1 MEKCT
6 DTVVNWMIRCNAIN
20 EADKELYKYALYSF
34 FFLLVSPLIL
44 AGVIGFGL
52 GSVKHGVC
60 SYFFPFVVL
69 RKFSGGYHAKIC
81 TLVFLDL
88 VFYCF
93 CA

>member
-34 FFLLVSPLIL
+34 FLLVSPLIL
-44 AGVIGFGL
+44 AGGVGFGL
-52 GSVKHGVC
+52 GSVKHGVALI
-60 SYFFPFVVL
+60 FPVIMQ
-69 RKFSGGYHAKIC
+69 KIC

>member
-34 FFLLVSPLIL
+34 FLLVSPLIL

-52 GSVKHGVC
+52 GSVKHGVALI
-60 SYFFPFVVL
+60 FPFVVVIMQ
-69 RKFSGGYHAKIC
+69 KIC